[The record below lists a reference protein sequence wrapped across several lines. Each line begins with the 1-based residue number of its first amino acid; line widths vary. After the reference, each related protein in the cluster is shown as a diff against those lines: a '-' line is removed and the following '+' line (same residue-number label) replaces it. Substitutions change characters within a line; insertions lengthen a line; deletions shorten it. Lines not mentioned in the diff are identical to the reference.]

1 MKTITADTTF
11 EYNGLIYPVW
21 DQTRLGSSYLA
32 KHGCSFCALA
42 SMISALADPEIT
54 PVTLREDADKLLGLR
69 SGGPQTVYGRTPG
82 LSYGRARGTQHKQAR
97 DTQYKQTRDMQYAQA
112 RRPQYSRIQ
121 RAVQRKPAFD
131 LLGWS
136 HRMPLN
142 IAGAVRILECY
153 MDVEYLDGGSSE
165 DLRSFILTK
174 AGQGLPVIATGRYIP
189 SISGDDLCPHANHT
203 FLLVGMK
210 DADTLIVLDSSGATK
225 ERIKSV
231 RIDDL
236 IRGIFRTGIRRGL
249 NSRQYYFTPGT
260 MGGVAA
266 PRG

>member
-21 DQTRLGSSYLA
+21 DQTRLHSSYLA

-69 SGGPQTVYGRTPG
+69 SGGPRTVYGRTPG
-82 LSYGRARGTQHKQAR
+82 LSYGRARDTQRKQAR
-97 DTQYKQTRDMQYAQA
+97 DTQYTQS

-136 HRMPLN
+136 QRMPLN

-153 MDVEYLDGGSSE
+153 MDVEYLDGSSPE
-165 DLRSFILTK
+165 DLRSFILAK

-189 SISGDDLCPHANHT
+189 SVSGDDLCPHATHT

-210 DADTLIVLDSSGATK
+210 DADTLVALDSSGATK

-260 MGGVAA
+260 MGGIAA